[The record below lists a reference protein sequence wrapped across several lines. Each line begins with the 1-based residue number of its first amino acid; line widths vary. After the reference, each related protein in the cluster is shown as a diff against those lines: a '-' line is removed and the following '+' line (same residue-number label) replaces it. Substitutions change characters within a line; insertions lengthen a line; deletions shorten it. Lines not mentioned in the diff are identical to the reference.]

1 MSKEQVMDYVMNS
14 PANTNPNVLSGMLD
28 SIAQSGGG
36 TVEVI
41 KIATATLYTGTI
53 DSTTGL
59 FASTGGAFDGNK
71 TLGDAVSNKK
81 IVGFHF
87 VPKDNVPTF
96 GTLSAS
102 NASQELFDVIKNAEE
117 AYQLTGYNI
126 GLCQPKKTW
135 KANDT
140 IDIYA
145 ICI

>member
-1 MSKEQVMDYVMNS
+1 V
-14 PANTNPNVLSGMLD
+14 
-28 SIAQSGGG
+28 GGG
-36 TVEVI
+36 TVEVEYI

-53 DSTTGL
+53 DSATGL
-59 FASTGGAFDGNK
+59 YASTGGTFDGNK

-87 VPKDNVPTF
+87 VPTKDNTPTF

-102 NASQELFDVIKNAEE
+102 NTSQELFDVIKNADE

-135 KANDT
+135 VSNDT